1 VLLSVI
7 RKEGGG
13 RWCFIMSYAHEPRD
27 CRFYVWNRV
36 LTAYFFMITLHLA
49 NHSHSRMLTSHNGR
63 ARRLQHRA
71 PNLI

>member
-27 CRFYVWNRV
+27 RRFYVWNRV
-36 LTAYFFMITLHLA
+36 FDCLFLHDYVISGQSQPFPSVDIPQRTGPQITE
-49 NHSHSRMLTSHNGR
+49 SKV
-63 ARRLQHRA
+63 Q
-71 PNLI
+71 PN